1 MTYDEHEDNTITG
14 SGPYIRTTQGKWINQ
29 NSNAIFFVEGR
40 KIKVDMVEGLYTL
53 TDAFKSDEG
62 AQMYLD
68 RWIVEY
74 NENKGPS

>member
-1 MTYDEHEDNTITG
+1 MFDEDEDTKIRG
-14 SGPYIRTTQGKWINQ
+14 SRPYVRSTQGKWINQ

-62 AQMYLD
+62 AQKYLD
-68 RWIVEY
+68 QWIVEY
-74 NENKGPS
+74 NENKGHC